1 MSKQKWSIFNLT
13 ILDLTIF
20 NLTIFNLT
28 IFNLTISTNSVI
40 GQILPDTTLP
50 NNSLVT
56 PVGITFTID
65 GGTALG
71 NNLFHSFQ
79 EFSVPTG
86 TEAFFNNGV
95 NLNNIITR
103 VTGNQISDIDGVIR
117 TKNNADLFLL
127 NPNGIVFGPNA
138 RLNFNGSF
146 LASTANSLLFSDG
159 TNFSATNPQAS
170 PLLTVNV
177 PLGVQYGNSV
187 AEVQVQQSRLEVSPH
202 QNLALLGGNVSID
215 GGTLLAPGGQ
225 VSVGGLA
232 EAGIVSL
239 QGTIP
244 SFPQTVQRGDIY
256 LSNSSLIEV
265 TGTSGGSITIDS
277 NNLNLAGGSQLLAGI
292 AVNGNLVDA
301 TAGDIVVNAS
311 GDITLDNGS
320 LISNRVPANTLGTG
334 GDIEL
339 SANTLALTSGS
350 RITTVTQSSGKAG
363 NIFLEASNVAIS
375 GFTADGLF
383 SGILSLSE
391 TANSGAGGNILINQ
405 DDPQGTI
412 RLANRGFIA
421 AVTNSSSDGGAIE
434 VNGANLVL
442 ESGGQILTLATDS
455 GNAGDVTLNIS
466 ETVRLSGSSQD
477 FISSPFDGFTVFNLD
492 QLAFSTAFNP
502 NIEASGAGGIPYV
515 AVQRTPGEIISGA
528 TVLGT
533 AEEQYD
539 YYSFTITEGNSRGIF
554 DIDFGDGYTDNPGSL
569 DTEIALFN
577 QATGE
582 ILASNDDT
590 NLTNGAQGS
599 IVRQDSYISFTFDAP
614 GTYVVGVGEFDT
626 VPNSLQGLEGDRV
639 DPGDTYSLHISLEN
653 QGTGIALPPNN
664 LNPNHFNP
672 NYGFNSGLFSVTE
685 AAGNTGRL
693 NINTRQ
699 LQMDTSAEIATTTLG
714 SGRSR
719 DITINARDNIGII
732 NRSTISNITR
742 GSGNAGSIIL
752 NTEDVRLANRGFIS
766 ISNFGQ
772 GNTGD
777 IRINTNNLS
786 VFEGARLNNSTY
798 LLGDAGKIIINAR
811 DSVVFDGED
820 SLGQDSNAFNLVAGP
835 SAVGNS
841 GGIEVNTRH
850 LSITNGAQLATSTY
864 GEGNAGGITINASES
879 VLLDGKASSGRLDGL
894 LTRVRVIGRGNAG
907 DINIATNS
915 LTISNEARVSS
926 QTEGQGNAGSVNITA
941 QEVFVDDGLISSSAQ
956 PTAIGSGGQ
965 ISITADSISLTN
977 SSRILA
983 STSGEGDAGDIRL
996 RANRLEARE
1005 GSQLSTSTDSDFDAG
1020 SITLDVTDSILLSEK
1035 QTGLFA
1041 NTAVG
1046 SGGNSGNIFV
1056 AKPRSV
1062 TIRDGAGVGVSSQG
1076 AGIGGSIQLQA
1087 GSLTL
1092 DNQAFLT
1099 AATAANQG
1107 GEILL
1112 LLDEPLLMRNNSQI
1126 TATAGTAG
1134 AGGDGGNIEINA
1146 PFIVAI
1152 PTENSDIT
1160 ANAFEGNGGRITL
1173 TAKGIFGLEFREQ
1186 LTPFSDITA
1195 SSQFGVSGSVNISNP
1210 EVNPASGLVKLPEE
1224 VADST
1229 EQVIARCAA
1238 AEGNS
1243 FTLIGQGGIP
1253 EDPTAPIRGQTVWRD
1268 LQDFSVAEEQPQQM
1282 LPPSPPPVV
1291 ENLPSEIVEATG
1303 WIVDAEGNVELVA
1316 QLPDGTVIYPVAQ
1329 HPECVVPILE
1339 NSLINNG

>member
-1 MSKQKWSIFNLT
+1 VLKPKWSLFSLT
-13 ILDLTIF
+13 VLH
-20 NLTIFNLT
+20 
-28 IFNLTISTNSVI
+28 LTISTNGVS
-40 GQILPDTTLP
+40 GQIIPDATLP

-56 PVGITFTID
+56 PTGITFTID

-86 TEAFFNNGV
+86 TEALFNNGV
-95 NLNNIITR
+95 NLSNIITR
-103 VTGNQISDIDGVIR
+103 VTGNQVSDIDGVIK
-117 TKNNADLFLL
+117 TKNSANLFLL

-138 RLNFNGSF
+138 KLDFHGSF
-146 LASTANSLLFSDG
+146 LASTANSLLFSDSI
-159 TNFSATNPQAS
+159 FSATNPQAS
-170 PLLTVNV
+170 PLLTINV
-177 PLGVQYGNSV
+177 PLGLQYGNNA
-187 AEVQVQQSRLEVSPH
+187 AEVALQQSQLEVSPH
-202 QNLALLGGNVSID
+202 QNLALVGGNVSIE

-225 VSVGGLA
+225 VSLGGLTG
-232 EAGIVSL
+232 AGIVGL
-239 QGTIP
+239 QGIIP
-244 SFPQTVQRGDIY
+244 DFPQTSQ
-256 LSNSSLIEV
+256 LSNVSLSNGSLIEV
-265 TGTSGGSITIDS
+265 AGSSGGSIKIDS

-292 AVNGNLVDA
+292 ANNGNLTDA
-301 TAGDIVVNAS
+301 EAGDIVVNAT
-311 GDITLDNGS
+311 GDITLNDGS
-320 LISNRVPANTLGTG
+320 LISNIVPENASGTG
-334 GDIEL
+334 GNIEI
-339 SANTLALTSGS
+339 SANALALTSGS
-350 RITTVTQSSGKAG
+350 RITTVTQGLGKAG
-363 NIFLEASNVAIS
+363 NIILEANNIDIS

-383 SGILSLSE
+383 SGILSWSE

-405 DDPQGTI
+405 GHPQGTI

-421 AVTNSSSDGGAIE
+421 AVTNSSSDGGEIE
-434 VNGANLVL
+434 VNGDYLVL
-442 ESGGQILTLATDS
+442 ESGGQILSFATAS
-455 GNAGDVTLNIS
+455 GSAGDVKININ
-466 ETVRLSGSSQD
+466 ETVTIFGSSQD

-492 QLAFSTAFNP
+492 ELTFSTAANP
-502 NIEASGAGGIPYV
+502 NVEDSGAGGIPYV
-515 AVQRTPGEIISGA
+515 TVERTPEQIISDS
-528 TVLGT
+528 TVLGA

-539 YYSFTITEGNSRGIF
+539 YYSFTITEENSRGIF

-590 NLTNGAQGS
+590 NVTNGSAGS
-599 IVRQDSYISFTFDAP
+599 IVRQDSYISFTFDSP

-639 DPGDTYSLHISLEN
+639 DPGDTYSLNVSLEN
-653 QGTGIALPPNN
+653 QGTGITLPPNN

-672 NYGFNSGLFSVTE
+672 NYGVNSGLFSVTE

-693 NINTRQ
+693 NINTGQ
-699 LQMDTSAEIATTTLG
+699 LQMDASAEIAATTFG

-719 DITINARDNIGII
+719 DITINARDNIGVV
-732 NRSTISNITR
+732 NRATISNITR
-742 GSGNAGSIIL
+742 GTGNAGSIIL
-752 NTEDVRLANRGFIS
+752 NTEDVMLANRGFIN

-772 GNTGD
+772 GDTGD
-777 IRINTNNLS
+777 IHINTNNLS
-786 VFEGARLNNSTY
+786 LFEGGRLNNSTY
-798 LLGDAGKIIINAR
+798 LQGDAGKIIINAR
-811 DSVVFDGED
+811 DSVIFDGED

-850 LSITNGAQLATSTY
+850 FSITNGAQLATSTY

-941 QEVFVDDGLISSSAQ
+941 QEIFLDDGLISSSAE
-956 PTAIGSGGQ
+956 PTAVGSGGQ
-965 ISITADSISLTN
+965 IGITANSIFLTN
-977 SSRILA
+977 GSRILA
-983 STSGEGDAGDIRL
+983 STSGEGDAGNIRL
-996 RANRLEARE
+996 RGNSLEAKA

-1020 SITLDVTDSILLSEK
+1020 SITLDVTDSILLSGEE
-1035 QTGLFA
+1035 TGLFA

-1046 SGGNSGNIFV
+1046 SGGNSGNIFI
-1056 AKPRSV
+1056 AQPRSV

-1076 AGIGGSIQLQA
+1076 TGIGGSIQLQA

-1112 LLDEPLLMRNNSQI
+1112 LLEQPLLLRRHSQI

-1134 AGGDGGNIEINA
+1134 AGGDGGNIEIDA
-1146 PFIVAI
+1146 PFVIAI
-1152 PTENSDIT
+1152 PRENSDIT

-1173 TAKGIFGLEFREQ
+1173 TTQGIFGLEFREQ
-1186 LTPFSDITA
+1186 LTPLSDITA
-1195 SSQFGVSGSVNISNP
+1195 SSQFGVSGSVTITNP

-1224 VADST
+1224 VIDST

-1268 LQDFSVAEEQPQQM
+1268 MQDFSVAEEQPQPV
-1282 LPPSPPPVV
+1282 LPPSPSPVV
-1291 ENLPSEIVEATG
+1291 EDPPSEIIEATG

-1316 QLPDGTVIYPVAQ
+1316 ELPDGTVIHPVPQ
-1329 HPECVVPILE
+1329 DPGCVKNTGRQE
-1339 NSLINNG
+1339 A